1 MLKKNKKGF
10 SIVESVAATV
20 LIGIIVTGTL
30 YSFVAAQMWISVA
43 KHHYQAISWARNT
56 IEELSYAGIQDG
68 DVPPANDSVSLDAD
82 SGLMGTRSVVYNFD
96 PTGNPDDVTVR
107 VTVNINWTESMWIDK
122 NLSET
127 VVVFLNTI

>member
-10 SIVESVAATV
+10 SIVESVAATI

-30 YSFVAAQMWISVA
+30 YSFVAARMWISVA

-56 IEELSYAGIQDG
+56 TEELSYVGIQDG
-68 DVPPANDSVSLDAD
+68 DTAPASDSVLLDAD
-82 SGLMGTRSVVYNFD
+82 SGLTGTRTVIYDFDSVS
-96 PTGNPDDVTVR
+96 NPDDATVR
-107 VTVNINWTESMWIDK
+107 VTVNISWTESMWVSK